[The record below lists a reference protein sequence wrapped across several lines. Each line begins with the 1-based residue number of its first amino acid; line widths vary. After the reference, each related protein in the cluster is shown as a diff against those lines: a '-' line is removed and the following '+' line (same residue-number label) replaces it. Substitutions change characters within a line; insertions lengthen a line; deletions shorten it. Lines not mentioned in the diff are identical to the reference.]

1 MSAPTDHHFIDNPQ
15 ATNLINLVSAELE
28 EEENTS
34 DGNVINIPQWCENLW
49 QQDTPR
55 KKYLWYV
62 KDGIE
67 PMVTKAGLKLRHLS
81 DHPLPVKKKQQ
92 LPEGR
97 CIVMTI

>member
-1 MSAPTDHHFIDNPQ
+1 MAMLLTFPNDVKICDNKILQ
-15 ATNLINLVSAELE
+15 E
-28 EEENTS
+28 
-34 DGNVINIPQWCENLW
+34 
-49 QQDTPR
+49 
-55 KKYLWYV
+55 KYLWYV

-67 PMVTKAGLKLRHLS
+67 LMVTKAGLKLRHLS